1 MEGHRYSVCS
11 NDLRPTAPG
20 LPSGRQ
26 VLPARQT
33 ILRVTVNREEQVVP
47 SFLKIERKKKLIP
60 GITMKTQKIEQ
71 TVTKQHLKTF
81 KPLFSYKQ

>member
-1 MEGHRYSVCS
+1 MEGHRDSVRS

-60 GITMKTQKIEQ
+60 SIIVKT
-71 TVTKQHLKTF
+71 
-81 KPLFSYKQ
+81 